1 MLDSEGQVHA
11 TQGYRFDVGGD
22 LTAEQR
28 TTAERSVEA
37 HIRHVTEAR
46 TRQRAA
52 EAALA
57 ESTAAVNAPLVRTI
71 ETDPAA
77 AKALADS
84 THRRREL
91 TRLLDVEP
99 PVVPRTRDLH
109 LDVLTV
115 ADNGVADQIIALPY
129 NFPWSWH
136 TGAGGNTSADRNTG
150 EISVGTTVDDV
161 DFSDVHAGVGVFLS
175 TSAPRPVV
183 AMSLRSS
190 FESYTVSAGSF
201 GGVALAEGG
210 MEMTFVEDGQLKSLA
225 QEKRYRRRV
234 SNGETRQWD
243 SGGFGTGSGI
253 EVAVLMVPGR
263 AYTLNV
269 GAWVYCHQEGGFGA
283 GGDSWAVSKITAK
296 VIFMSLFD
304 Q

>member
-1 MLDSEGQVHA
+1 MPYSDRHISFSE
-11 TQGYRFDVGGD
+11 D
-22 LTAEQR
+22 LTPEQR
-28 TTAERSVEA
+28 AAAERSVDA
-37 HIRHVTEAR
+37 HIAHVTEAR
-46 TRQRAA
+46 SAQRAA

-57 ESTAAVNAPLVRTI
+57 ESNAAIYAPLVRVI
-71 ETDPAA
+71 EADPAA
-77 AKALADS
+77 AKALAE
-84 THRRREL
+84 TAHRRREL
-91 TRLLDVEP
+91 THLLDVEP
-99 PVVPRTRDLH
+99 PVIPRTRDLN
-109 LDVLTV
+109 LGIETF
-115 ADNGVADQIIALPY
+115 ADNGIADQIIVTPY
-129 NFPWSWH
+129 HFAWDWH
-136 TGAGGNTSADRNTG
+136 TGAGGSTFADRNTG
-150 EISVGTTVDDV
+150 DISVGTTVDDV

-175 TSAPRPVV
+175 TNAPRPVV
-183 AMSLRSS
+183 ARSLRSS

-210 MEMTFVEDGQLKSLA
+210 MEMTILEDGQLKGLA

-243 SGGFGTGSGI
+243 SGGFGTGAGI

-263 AYTLNV
+263 AYALNV

-296 VIFMSLFD
+296 VILMSLFD